1 MVITRNQKR
10 KFDEIDDQN
19 EDLLYSQKKL
29 KVNDNYTNVE
39 ILKKRTDKKNS
50 ELEDTSIE
58 KTNSIEISS
67 STNSS
72 TETGITS
79 SITSQDEE
87 WHSENE
93 TEDTNQTQTEDN
105 NKNSF
110 NFNKIISTIIKNL
123 INKYNNIKDSE
134 SENDTENESYSE
146 SDEDSQYKNEDE
158 YSKFVKY
165 VKSINEGDFFE
176 RPQIENIKSKIKSKY
191 SKEEIKKINAELKN
205 IKEIYNTSCP
215 NIIDILK
222 NNTDIHQK
230 QKLLENLYHYNNS
243 ELLSSDYQNHLKI
256 LNKNIKGY
264 SDPSLYDLEKRI
276 LEASND
282 VNLSDNYRE
291 KILRSNMSFEN
302 KIIAYKRL
310 DVMEAFENSDTSE
323 YAKYKNWIDI
333 LLSIPF
339 GVFNNIPVNI
349 DSPIEDLKKYVKS
362 VRDILDS
369 KLSFLERPKDQIINI
384 VSQMIRN
391 PECNINSIGLYGIKG
406 VGKSSIAASIA
417 DALGRPLRTISLG
430 GESDGSMLTGH
441 GFTYVGSCPGRIIEI
456 LRETK
461 CNNPIILFDELDKV
475 SETHHGKEIIGNL
488 IHLTDS
494 TTNNKYNYDKYFAG
508 LEFDLS
514 KILFIFTYNDPSK
527 VDKILADRLF
537 KIKIDNYSINEKL
550 EITKTHLIKT
560 ILDKYKFTEEVIF
573 PNETINYI
581 VETSKSDHGMRDIKR
596 KFEIIVSRINTLLL
610 TDSDDEI
617 IKLKYKS
624 LYDYYTYDKYDKL
637 PIQVLKQHVD
647 IFLKDSITTDQDEK
661 FAEPPAGMYI

>member
-1 MVITRNQKR
+1 MVITRTQKR
-10 KFDEIDDQN
+10 KFE
-19 EDLLYSQKKL
+19 E
-29 KVNDNYTNVE
+29 
-39 ILKKRTDKKNS
+39 
-50 ELEDTSIE
+50 ELEDDEESKDALDTKVYNNTRKRLKLNDNFSNIQIIKKRNTE
-58 KTNSIEISS
+58 TDFEENSIEETSIGE
-67 STNSS
+67 NFS
-72 TETGITS
+72 TESNFESKSTTS
-79 SITSQDEE
+79 EDEE
-87 WHSENE
+87 WVDDENI
-93 TEDTNQTQTEDN
+93 QYS
-105 NKNSF
+105 NKEF
-110 NFNKIISTIIKNL
+110 NFSKIISTIIKNL
-123 INKYNNIKDSE
+123 INKYNNVTETSSETTSENYSQSDSE
-134 SENDTENESYSE
+134 IDNLSKQD
-146 SDEDSQYKNEDE
+146 DE
-158 YSKFVKY
+158 YNQFIKY
-165 VKSINEGDFFE
+165 VKSIYEGDFFE
-176 RPQIENIKSKIKSKY
+176 RPQAENIKSKIKSKY
-191 SKEEIKKINAELKN
+191 SKEEIKEINKELKN
-205 IKEIYNTSCP
+205 IKDIYKTSSP

-264 SDPSLYDLEKRI
+264 SDPSLHDLEKKI
-276 LEASND
+276 LEASNN

-291 KILRSNMSFEN
+291 KILLSNMSFDN

-349 DSPIEDLKKYVKS
+349 NSSFEDLKKYIKS
-362 VRDILDS
+362 VRNILDY

-417 DALGRPLRTISLG
+417 EALGRPLRTISLG

-475 SETHHGKEIIGNL
+475 SQTHHGKEIIGNL

-494 TTNNKYNYDKYFAG
+494 TTNNKYNYDKYFSG

-537 KIKIDNYSINEKL
+537 KIKIDNYSLNEKL
-550 EITKTHLIKT
+550 EITKTHLVKT
-560 ILDKYKFTEEVIF
+560 ILDKYKFTDKEVIF
-573 PNETINYI
+573 SNETINYI

-617 IKLKYKS
+617 IKLKYKT
-624 LYDYYTYDKYDKL
+624 LYNYYKYDKL
-637 PIQVLKQHVD
+637 PIQVLKEHVD